1 MHRILT
7 GIALMT
13 TLVAASVA
21 TGSAQMYG
29 GGNGLPQG
37 SYQQSCTNLS
47 MNGSTLTGSCTNS
60 SGQRVYS
67 SVDVNRCGGSGITNN
82 NGYLSCNGNNGYNNN
97 GYSNNGNVH
106 RQHGH
111 HRNRNNDGDDNNNQG
126 NNGYN
131 NGYGNNGYGN
141 NGYYNNGNG
150 LPPGS
155 YQQSCSN
162 LTMNGSTLSGSC
174 TSASG
179 QRVYSSLNV
188 SRCMSRGANVVNI
201 DGRLRCG

>member
-1 MHRILT
+1 MQRIFT

-13 TLVAASVA
+13 ALVAASVA

-29 GGNGLPQG
+29 GNGLPQG
-37 SYQQSCTNLS
+37 SYQQSCVNLS
-47 MNGSTLTGSCTNS
+47 MNGSTLSGSCTNS

-67 SVDVNRCGGSGITNN
+67 SLDVNRCGGSGIVNV
-82 NGYLSCNGNNGYNNN
+82 NGNLTCNGNNGYNN
-97 GYSNNGNVH
+97 GGNGN
-106 RQHGH
+106 RQYGHH
-111 HRNRNNDGDDNNNQG
+111 HRNRNNQNNNNG
-126 NNGYN
+126 NNN
-131 NGYGNNGYGN
+131 YGN